1 MDPVLGRL
9 IDHFD
14 RLHEACKSQFAGLDS
29 QALDWSPGEGMNS
42 IAVLATHT
50 AGSEK
55 FWIGDIVMRE
65 PSGRNREAEFTV
77 TGTDAAGLAALL
89 DASLAHVR
97 GALERL
103 SLKDLSEP
111 RTSPLDGVT
120 YDIAWSIAQS
130 LQHTALHLGHM
141 QLTRQ
146 LLEASRA
153 GS

>member
-1 MDPVLGRL
+1 MDPVLGRFF
-9 IDHFD
+9 DHFG
-14 RLHEACKSQFAGLDS
+14 RLHEACKTQFSGLDS

-55 FWIGDIVMRE
+55 FWIGDIAMQE
-65 PSGRNREAEFTV
+65 PSGRVREAEFTV
-77 TGTDAAGLAALL
+77 TGTDVSGLSRLL
-89 DASLAHVR
+89 DSSLATIQ
-97 GALERL
+97 AAFERL
-103 SLKDLSEP
+103 SLQDLTEP
-111 RTSPLDGVT
+111 RTSPLDGAT

-146 LLEASRA
+146 LLDA
-153 GS
+153 GSVNS